1 MKIGIGIPNHLSGVA
16 GTVVVDWARRAERCG
31 FDALTT
37 IDRLIYPSLDSI
49 TTLAVAAGA
58 TSTVD
63 LVPNVLLAPLYPPVI
78 LAKQV
83 ATLADASGGRLT
95 LGVGVGARPDDYRGA
110 DVEFD
115 TRGRTLDAAVTVWR
129 RVWAGEPLDGDTALC
144 PAPICIPVLFGGKG
158 APTLRRVATVGD
170 GWAGGAVRDYETQA
184 SFTAEIRA
192 RWLAAGRA
200 GHPVMQT
207 SVNFALGDDDVLAQG
222 RRNLAAYYGNKPD
235 YAALN
240 VADMVSSP
248 RDAVE
253 TVMAY
258 RDLGFDR
265 LLFHPAV
272 ASPDQVY
279 RLADAVL

>member
-1 MKIGIGIPNHLSGVA
+1 MKLGIGVPNHIAGVA
-16 GTVVVDWARRAERCG
+16 GTVVVEWARRAERRG

-49 TTLAVAAGA
+49 TTLALAAGA

-63 LVPNVLLAPLYPPVI
+63 LVTNVLLAPLYPPVV
-78 LAKQV
+78 LAKQL

-95 LGVGVGARPDDYRGA
+95 LGVGVGARPDDYRWAG
-110 DVEFD
+110 VEFD
-115 TRGRTLDAAVTVWR
+115 SRGRTLDEAVVIWR
-129 RVWAGEPLDGDTALC
+129 RVWAGEPLYGDTALC
-144 PAPICIPVLFGGKG
+144 PAPVSIPVLFGGKG

-184 SFTAEIRA
+184 SFTEQIRA
-192 RWLAAGRA
+192 RWLDAGRA
-200 GHPVMQT
+200 DRPLLQT
-207 SVNFALGDDDVLAQG
+207 SVNVALGDASVVEEG

-248 RDAVE
+248 RDALD
-253 TVMAY
+253 TVRAY

-272 ASPDQVY
+272 ASADQVD

>member
-1 MKIGIGIPNHLSGVA
+1 MKIGIGLPNHVAGVA
-16 GTVVVDWARRAERCG
+16 GTVVVDCARRAEQRG

-63 LVPNVLLAPLYPPVI
+63 LVTNVLLAPLYPPVI
-78 LAKQV
+78 LAKQL
-83 ATLADASGGRLT
+83 ATLADASGGRLV
-95 LGVGVGARPDDYRGA
+95 LGVGVGQRPDDYHGA
-110 DVEFD
+110 GNEFD
-115 TRGRTLDAAVTVWR
+115 SRGKLLDDAVTIWR
-129 RVWAGEPLDGDTALC
+129 RVWAGEPLDGETALC
-144 PAPICIPVLFGGKG
+144 PAPVTIPVLFGGKG
-158 APTLRRVATVGD
+158 KPTLRRVATVGD
-170 GWAGGAVRDYETQA
+170 GWAGGAVRDYETQE
-184 SFTAEIRA
+184 SFTDEIRA
-192 RWLAAGRA
+192 RWHAAGRT
-200 GHPVMQT
+200 GRPLMQT
-207 SVNFALGDDDVLAQG
+207 SVNFALGDDSLVAQG

-248 RDAVE
+248 RDALD
-253 TVMAY
+253 TVRAY

-272 ASPDQVY
+272 ASAEQVD